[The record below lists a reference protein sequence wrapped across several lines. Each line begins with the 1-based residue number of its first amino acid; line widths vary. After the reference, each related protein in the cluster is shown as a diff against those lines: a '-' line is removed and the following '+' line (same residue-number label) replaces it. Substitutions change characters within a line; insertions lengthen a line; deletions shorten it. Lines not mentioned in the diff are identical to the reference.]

1 LSLRGC
7 IVKIPKIHQ
16 QLKLEKIM
24 AWNEPGGGKD
34 PWGGNQ
40 GNDGPPDIDEVL
52 NKLKE
57 KFAGFGGGSSGAGGG
72 AGSSKGLVPVV
83 LIALTIIWGLLGF
96 YQVDEKEQAVVL
108 RLGKYSDTL
117 GSGLQWNPPIFDSVT
132 IVRVTE
138 ERQYSARGLMLTQDE
153 NIVEISLTVQY
164 NIVNAKD
171 FVLSIKDPEL
181 SLKYATDSALRHV
194 VGSTGLDG
202 VISTG
207 REEVA
212 VSTAEKLQDLLNVY
226 SSGINVVKINIE
238 EARPPTEVK
247 AAYDDVIKARED
259 LERLVNEAQAYSN
272 GVIPE
277 ARGEAQRLREEAEGY
292 LSQVVSKSQGEA
304 KRFTALLTEYKKAP
318 GVTRERLYIDAIEEV
333 MSNSTKILVDTEGGN
348 NMLYLPLDKLVQ
360 QGNAA
365 GATRGS
371 GSDSQMVDRIA
382 NEVIEKLQRNSNQVQ
397 LERRR

>member
-1 LSLRGC
+1 
-7 IVKIPKIHQ
+7 
-16 QLKLEKIM
+16 M

-34 PWGGNQ
+34 PWGGNR
-40 GNDGPPDIDEVL
+40 GNDGPPDIDEAL

-57 KFAGFGGGSSGAGGG
+57 KFAAFGGGSGGG
-72 AGSSKGLVPVV
+72 AGSSKGLLPVA
-83 LIALTIIWGLLGF
+83 LIALAIIWGLLGV

-108 RLGKYSDTL
+108 RLGKYSETMD
-117 GSGLQWNPPIFDSVT
+117 SGLKWNPPLVDSVT

-164 NIVNAKD
+164 NIANAKD
-171 FVLSIKDPEL
+171 FVLNIKDPET
-181 SLKYATDSALRHV
+181 SLKHATDSALRHV

-207 REEVA
+207 REQVA
-212 VSTAEKLQDLLNVY
+212 VSTAEKLQDLLDVY

-272 GVIPE
+272 GIIPE

-304 KRFTALLTEYKKAP
+304 KRFTTLLAEYKKAP
-318 GVTRERLYIDAIEEV
+318 EVTRERLYIDAIEQV
-333 MSNSTKILVDTEGGN
+333 MSSSTKILMDTEGGN

-360 QGNAA
+360 QGNVASP
-365 GATRGS
+365 TRGS
-371 GSDSQMVDRIA
+371 ASDSQMVDRIA
-382 NEVIEKLQRNSNQVQ
+382 NEVIEKLQRNSNQIQ
-397 LERRR
+397 SERRR

>member
-1 LSLRGC
+1 
-7 IVKIPKIHQ
+7 
-16 QLKLEKIM
+16 LENIM

-34 PWGGNQ
+34 PWGGNRN
-40 GNDGPPDIDEVL
+40 NDGPPDLDEAL

-57 KFAGFGGGSSGAGGG
+57 KFSSFGGGGSGGG
-72 AGSSKGLVPVV
+72 NSKSLLPIGLLV
-83 LIALTIIWGLLGF
+83 LAVLWGLMGF
-96 YQVDEKEQAVVL
+96 YQVDEKAQALVL
-108 RLGKYSDTL
+108 RMGKYHDTM
-117 GSGLQWNPPIFDSVT
+117 GSGLQWNPPIIDKVV

-164 NIVNAKD
+164 NIDNARD
-171 FVLSIKDPEL
+171 FVLNIKDPET
-181 SLKYATDSALRHV
+181 SLKQATDSALRHV

-207 REEVA
+207 REQVA
-212 VSTAEKLQDLLNVY
+212 LGTAEKLQELLPTY
-226 SSGINVVKINIE
+226 GSGINVVKINIE

-292 LSQVVSKSQGEA
+292 KSQVVSKSEGEA
-304 KRFTALLTEYKKAP
+304 KRFTRLLTEYKKAP
-318 GVTRERLYIDAIEEV
+318 RVTRERLYIDAIEQV
-333 MSNSTKILVDTEGGN
+333 MTNSSKVLVDIEGGN
-348 NMLYLPLDKLVQ
+348 NMLYLPLDKIIQ
-360 QGNAA
+360 QGSSAQNRP
-365 GATRGS
+365 ATS
-371 GSDSQMVDRIA
+371 NDQMIDRIA
-382 NEVIEKLQRNSNQVQ
+382 NDVIQRLQQNSERVQ
-397 LERRR
+397 QERRR

>member
-1 LSLRGC
+1 
-7 IVKIPKIHQ
+7 
-16 QLKLEKIM
+16 M

-34 PWGGNQ
+34 PWGGNRN
-40 GNDGPPDIDEVL
+40 NDGPPDLDEAL

-57 KFAGFGGGSSGAGGG
+57 KFSSFGGGGSGGG
-72 AGSSKGLVPVV
+72 NSKSLLPIGLLV
-83 LIALTIIWGLLGF
+83 LAVLWGLMGF
-96 YQVDEKEQAVVL
+96 YQVDEKEQALVL
-108 RLGKYSDTL
+108 RMGKYHDTM
-117 GSGLQWNPPIFDSVT
+117 GSGLQWNPPIIDKVV

-164 NIVNAKD
+164 NIDNSRD
-171 FVLSIKDPEL
+171 IVLNIKDPET
-181 SLKYATDSALRHV
+181 SLKQATDSALRHV

-207 REEVA
+207 REQVA
-212 VSTAEKLQDLLNVY
+212 LGTAEKLQELLTNY
-226 SSGINVVKINIE
+226 GSGINVVKINIE

-292 LSQVVSKSQGEA
+292 KSQVVSKSEGEA
-304 KRFTALLTEYKKAP
+304 KRFTRLLTEYKKAP
-318 GVTRERLYIDAIEEV
+318 RVTRERLYIDAIEQV
-333 MSNSTKILVDTEGGN
+333 MTNSSKVLVDIEGGN
-348 NMLYLPLDKLVQ
+348 NMLYLPLDKIIQ
-360 QGNAA
+360 QGSSAQNRP
-365 GATRGS
+365 ATS
-371 GSDSQMVDRIA
+371 NDQMIDRIA
-382 NEVIEKLQRNSNQVQ
+382 NDVIQRLQQNSERVQ
-397 LERRR
+397 QERRR

>member
-1 LSLRGC
+1 
-7 IVKIPKIHQ
+7 
-16 QLKLEKIM
+16 M

-34 PWGGNQ
+34 PWGGNRN
-40 GNDGPPDIDEVL
+40 NDGPPDLDEAL

-57 KFAGFGGGSSGAGGG
+57 KFSSFGGGGSGGG
-72 AGSSKGLVPVV
+72 NSKSLLPIGLLV
-83 LIALTIIWGLLGF
+83 LGVLWGLMGF
-96 YQVDEKEQAVVL
+96 YQVDEKEQALVL
-108 RLGKYSDTL
+108 RMGKYHDTM
-117 GSGLQWNPPIFDSVT
+117 GSGLKWNPPIIDKVV

-164 NIVNAKD
+164 NIDNARD
-171 FVLSIKDPEL
+171 FVLNIKDPET
-181 SLKYATDSALRHV
+181 SLKQATDSALRHV

-212 VSTAEKLQDLLNVY
+212 QGTAEKLQELLTLY
-226 SSGINVVKINIE
+226 GSGINVVKINIE

-292 LSQVVSKSQGEA
+292 KSQVVSKSEGEA
-304 KRFTALLTEYKKAP
+304 KRFTRLLTEYKKAP
-318 GVTRERLYIDAIEEV
+318 RVTRERLYIDAIEQV
-333 MSNSTKILVDTEGGN
+333 MTNSSKVLVDIEGGN
-348 NMLYLPLDKLVQ
+348 NMLYLPLDKIIQ
-360 QGNAA
+360 QGPSASNRP
-365 GATRGS
+365 ATS
-371 GSDSQMVDRIA
+371 NEQMIDRIA
-382 NEVIEKLQRNSNQVQ
+382 NDVIQRLQQNSERVQ
-397 LERRR
+397 QERRR

>member
-1 LSLRGC
+1 
-7 IVKIPKIHQ
+7 
-16 QLKLEKIM
+16 M

-34 PWGGNQ
+34 PWGGNR
-40 GNDGPPDIDEVL
+40 GNDGPPDIDEAL

-57 KFAGFGGGSSGAGGG
+57 KFAAFGGGSGGG
-72 AGSSKGLVPVV
+72 AGSSKGLLPVA
-83 LIALTIIWGLLGF
+83 LIALAIIWGLLGF

-108 RLGKYSDTL
+108 RLGKYSDTV
-117 GSGLQWNPPIFDSVT
+117 GSGLHWNPPVVDSVT
-132 IVRVTE
+132 TVRVTE

-164 NIVNAKD
+164 NIANAKD
-171 FVLSIKDPEL
+171 FVLNIKDPET
-181 SLKYATDSALRHV
+181 SLKHATDSALRHV

-207 REEVA
+207 REQVA
-212 VSTAEKLQDLLNVY
+212 VSTAEKLQDLLDVY

-272 GVIPE
+272 GIIPE

-304 KRFTALLTEYKKAP
+304 KRFTTLLAEYKKAP
-318 GVTRERLYIDAIEEV
+318 EVTRERLYIDAIEQV
-333 MSNSTKILVDTEGGN
+333 MSNSTKILMDTEGGN

-360 QGNAA
+360 QGNVASP
-365 GATRGS
+365 TRGS
-371 GSDSQMVDRIA
+371 ASDSQMVDRIA
-382 NEVIEKLQRNSNQVQ
+382 NEVIEKLQRNSSQIQ
-397 LERRR
+397 SERRR

>member
-1 LSLRGC
+1 
-7 IVKIPKIHQ
+7 
-16 QLKLEKIM
+16 M

-34 PWGGNQ
+34 PWGGNR
-40 GNDGPPDIDEVL
+40 GNDGPPDIDEAL

-57 KFAGFGGGSSGAGGG
+57 KFAAFGGGSGGG
-72 AGSSKGLVPVV
+72 AGSSKGLLPVA
-83 LIALTIIWGLLGF
+83 LIALAIIWGLLGV

-108 RLGKYSDTL
+108 RLGKYSETMD
-117 GSGLQWNPPIFDSVT
+117 SGLKWNPPLVDSVT

-164 NIVNAKD
+164 NIANAKD
-171 FVLSIKDPEL
+171 FVLNIKDPET
-181 SLKYATDSALRHV
+181 SLKHATDSALRHV

-207 REEVA
+207 REQVA
-212 VSTAEKLQDLLNVY
+212 VSTAEKLQDLLDVY
-226 SSGINVVKINIE
+226 NSGINVVKINIE

-272 GVIPE
+272 GIIPE

-304 KRFTALLTEYKKAP
+304 KRFTTLLAEYKKAP
-318 GVTRERLYIDAIEEV
+318 EVTRERLYIDAIEQV
-333 MSNSTKILVDTEGGN
+333 MSSSTKILMDTEGGN

-360 QGNAA
+360 QGNVASP
-365 GATRGS
+365 TRGS
-371 GSDSQMVDRIA
+371 ASDSQMVDRIA
-382 NEVIEKLQRNSNQVQ
+382 NEVIEKLQRNSNQIQ
-397 LERRR
+397 SERRR

>member
-1 LSLRGC
+1 
-7 IVKIPKIHQ
+7 
-16 QLKLEKIM
+16 M

-34 PWGGNQ
+34 PWGGNR
-40 GNDGPPDIDEVL
+40 GNDGPPDIDEAL

-57 KFAGFGGGSSGAGGG
+57 KFAAFGGGSGGG
-72 AGSSKGLVPVV
+72 AGSSKGLLPVA
-83 LIALTIIWGLLGF
+83 LIALAIIWGLLGF

-108 RLGKYSDTL
+108 RLGKYSETRD
-117 GSGLQWNPPIFDSVT
+117 SGLKWNPPLVDSVT

-164 NIVNAKD
+164 NIANAKD
-171 FVLSIKDPEL
+171 FVLNIKDPET
-181 SLKYATDSALRHV
+181 SLKHATDSALRHV

-207 REEVA
+207 REQVA
-212 VSTAEKLQDLLNVY
+212 ESTAEKLQDLLDVY
-226 SSGINVVKINIE
+226 SSGIKVVKINIE

-272 GVIPE
+272 GIIPE

-304 KRFTALLTEYKKAP
+304 KRFTTLLAEYKKAP
-318 GVTRERLYIDAIEEV
+318 EVTRERLYIDAIEQV
-333 MSNSTKILVDTEGGN
+333 MSNSTKILMDTEGGN

-360 QGNAA
+360 QGNVASP
-365 GATRGS
+365 TRGS
-371 GSDSQMVDRIA
+371 ASDSQMVDRIA
-382 NEVIEKLQRNSNQVQ
+382 NEVIEKLQRNSNQIQ
-397 LERRR
+397 SERRR